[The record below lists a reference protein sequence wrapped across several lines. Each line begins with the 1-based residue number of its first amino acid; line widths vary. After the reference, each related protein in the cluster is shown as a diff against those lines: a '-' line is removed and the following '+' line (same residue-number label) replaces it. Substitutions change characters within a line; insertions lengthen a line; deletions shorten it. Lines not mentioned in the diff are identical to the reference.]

1 MVLTVAR
8 SNIQPADLASIGE
21 FSDAINLRV
30 SAIEIGKMARD
41 LDAKS
46 ASMISLVKELKHG
59 GDTLAAGI
67 IIDQVVA
74 SRRRKNEIFSAVE
87 ESALRDPM
95 LRLADEALPFAD
107 RISDLVE
114 LLAPLGELARDLPF
128 EIIHFLD
135 PERFALAT
143 NWVWN
148 PQTETGALAL
158 LLDESYSLF
167 GDDDTED
174 FERLNFALQYLAE
187 TARAAGFLGSGGSPF
202 ALDVFMSGVY
212 AIYMSTVLEMRMTKE
227 FNKILPPLPQLMRR
241 LLGIYRREAVQ

>member
-1 MVLTVAR
+1 MALTVAR
-8 SNIQPADLASIGE
+8 SNIQPADLASISE
-21 FSDAINLRV
+21 FNDAINLRV
-30 SAIEIGKMARD
+30 TQNEIGKMAND

-46 ASMISLVKELKHG
+46 ATMISLIEELRLDK
-59 GDTLAAGI
+59 DPLAAGM
-67 IIDQVVA
+67 IIDQVVV
-74 SRRRKNEIFSAVE
+74 SRRRKNEIFSAFE
-87 ESALRDPM
+87 ESALKAPI
-95 LRLADEALPFAD
+95 LQLADETLPFPD
-107 RISDLVE
+107 RISGLVE
-114 LLAPLGELARDLPF
+114 LLAPLGELTRDLPF

-135 PERFALAT
+135 PEHFALAT

-148 PQTETGALAL
+148 PQTETGAVAL
-158 LLDESYSLF
+158 LLNESYSLF

-174 FERLNFALQYLAE
+174 FERLNFALHYLAE